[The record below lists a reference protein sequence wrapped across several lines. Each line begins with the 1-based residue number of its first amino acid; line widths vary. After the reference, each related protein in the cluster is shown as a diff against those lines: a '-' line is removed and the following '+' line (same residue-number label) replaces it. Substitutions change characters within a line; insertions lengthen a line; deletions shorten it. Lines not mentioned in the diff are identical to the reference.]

1 MSNFTPA
8 WFKKRTGAD
17 HFRHGALI
25 AQNCVGVNFYLIAA
39 IGCSGELF
47 TEIGQCNVLCMGLR
61 LVECHPDDGAFLA
74 VFASA
79 AAAGQA
85 SDRGCKGCRS
95 RTSLRQRLQGL
106 PHPVL

>member
-39 IGCSGELF
+39 IGGNGELC
-47 TEIGQCNVLCMGLR
+47 TKIGQRNILGVCLR
-61 LVECHPDDGAFLA
+61 LVERHPDDGAFLT

-85 SDRGCKGCRS
+85 SDRGCKGCR
-95 RTSLRQRLQGL
+95 TQY
-106 PHPVL
+106 